1 MAVQCIQNSR
11 PSKGGS
17 QPAQLGPT
25 WKKKNHLERLK
36 TEPFPSN
43 LSSRL
48 TRNRAA
54 GLCTA
59 SAPVLGDTAVASLAI
74 DAPRFPQSG
83 CSELWAIF
91 PQKWHYMAVTDSSM
105 EVSPYSG
112 IVFKRKEKLETAYQ
126 RELIVVI
133 DYCPKSSHLILIT
146 LRTRLI
152 KFAVPSSTHQQYVCM
167 QVCARACW
175 RDAVLHV
182 HCCCASPCLYPQCT
196 MQAGSFFS
204 SRSF

>member
-1 MAVQCIQNSR
+1 MHTEFKALQRRFPTCPAGTHMKKQN
-11 PSKGGS
+11 
-17 QPAQLGPT
+17 
-25 WKKKNHLERLK
+25 HFERLK

-59 SAPVLGDTAVASLAI
+59 STPVLGDTAVASLAI
-74 DAPRFPQSG
+74 DAPRFSQSG

-91 PQKWHYMAVTDSSM
+91 PQKWHCMAVTDSSM

-152 KFAVPSSTHQQYVCM
+152 KFAVPSSTHQQCVCM

-182 HCCCASPCLYPQCT
+182 HCCCASPCPYPQCT